1 MMKTIKF
8 TNEEYKIVQNI
19 LENLSEQIDEEVVN
33 LVPADASDEEAD
45 AICNTA
51 RNALSKLF

>member
-8 TNEEYKIVQNI
+8 TAQEYKIVQNI

-33 LVPADASDEEAD
+33 LVPPDANDEEAD
-45 AICNTA
+45 AICENA